1 MVLRSIERN
10 GTSLSDQLPNFA
22 SRRVIRPPSDP
33 KKNPPRHGNQ
43 GSVSNS
49 RKYVRWG
56 FKGLAIVLGAVVA
69 IAGISAFDLYN
80 SLNRDNIVLAG
91 SSSADLDGPLNIL
104 VVGSDTRKGQGEEFG
119 NVDSE
124 LADVIML
131 LHISKDR
138 KDAVVVSFPR
148 DLLVTIPECPNPEGG
163 NFPLRNRAQINS
175 SIGNGGVACTHLT
188 VEEFTGLDIPFVA
201 MIDFKGVIE
210 MSNAV
215 GGVEVV
221 IDKPISDDW
230 SAFYI
235 EAGTH
240 TLQGAEALAFLR
252 TRHGVGDGSDL
263 ARISNQQL
271 FLTSLFNKIKQ
282 DGTLNN
288 PIRLYS
294 LSSAAARNMKLSES
308 MTDLATMVTLAG
320 AMRDVDT
327 SRMVF
332 TQVPTRVLSGAEEGR
347 LESINEEAKA
357 LFDLI
362 RRDEPVVIEAT
373 PTP

>member
-1 MVLRSIERN
+1 M
-10 GTSLSDQLPNFA
+10 SDQLPNFA

-33 KKNPPRHGNQ
+33 KKFSPRHGNNQ
-43 GSVSNS
+43 PTSNN
-49 RKYVRWG
+49 RKYVRWA
-56 FKGLAIVLGAVVA
+56 FKGVAVIMGAILAV
-69 IAGISAFDLYN
+69 AGISAFDLYN
-80 SLNRDNIVLAG
+80 TLNRDNIVLADVG
-91 SSSADLDGPLNIL
+91 DIDLNGPLNIL
-104 VVGSDTRKGQGEEFG
+104 VVGSDTRDGQGEEFG
-119 NVDSE
+119 QVDSE

-148 DLLVTIPECPNPEGG
+148 DLLVSIPECPNPEGG
-163 NFPLRNRAQINS
+163 TFPAKTRKQINS
-175 SIGNGGVACTHLT
+175 SIGYGGVACTHLT
-188 VEEFTGLDIPFVA
+188 VQEFTGLEIPFVA

-210 MSNAV
+210 MSNAI

-221 IDKPISDDW
+221 IDKPISDAY
-230 SAFYI
+230 SNFYI

-240 TLQGAEALAFLR
+240 TLKGAEALGFLR
-252 TRHGVGDGSDL
+252 TRHGIGDGSDL

-271 FLTSLFNKIKQ
+271 FLMSLFDKIKD

-288 PIRLYS
+288 PLRLYS

-308 MTDLATMVTLAG
+308 ITDLGTMVTLAG
-320 AMRDVDT
+320 AMRDVD
-327 SRMVF
+327 SSKMVF

-347 LESINEEAKA
+347 LESLSDESKA

-362 RRDEPVVIEAT
+362 QNDLPIVIE
-373 PTP
+373 PTPAP

>member
-1 MVLRSIERN
+1 
-10 GTSLSDQLPNFA
+10 
-22 SRRVIRPPSDP
+22 
-33 KKNPPRHGNQ
+33 
-43 GSVSNS
+43 
-49 RKYVRWG
+49 
-56 FKGLAIVLGAVVA
+56 LAILVGAVLAVT
-69 IAGISAFDLYN
+69 GISAFDLYN
-80 SLNRDNIVLAG
+80 QLNRDNIVLANAG
-91 SSSADLDGPLNIL
+91 EADLDGPLNIL
-104 VVGSDTRKGQGEEFG
+104 VVGSDTRDGQGEEFG
-119 NVDSE
+119 EVDSE

-163 NFPLRNRAQINS
+163 TFSLKNRKQINS
-175 SIGNGGVACTHLT
+175 SIGYGGVACTHLT
-188 VEEFTGLDIPFVA
+188 VQEFTGLQIPFVA

-221 IDKPISDDW
+221 IDKPISDAY
-230 SAFYI
+230 SNFYI
-235 EAGTH
+235 DAGTH
-240 TLQGAEALAFLR
+240 TLQGAQALGFLR
-252 TRHGVGDGSDL
+252 TRHGIGDGSDL

-271 FLTSLFNKIKQ
+271 FLTSLFSKIQQ

-320 AMRDVDT
+320 ALRDVDAT
-327 SRMVF
+327 KMVF
-332 TQVPTRVLSGAEEGR
+332 TQVPTRVLGGAEAGR
-347 LESINEEAKA
+347 LESKSDEAKA

-362 RRDEPVVIEAT
+362 KNDLPVVIEAT
-373 PTP
+373 PAP

>member
-1 MVLRSIERN
+1 M
-10 GTSLSDQLPNFA
+10 SDQLPNFA

-33 KKNPPRHGNQ
+33 KKFPPRHGNSQ
-43 GSVSNS
+43 PTSNQ
-49 RKYVRWG
+49 RKYIRWG
-56 FKGLAIVLGAVVA
+56 FKGLAILVGAVLAVT
-69 IAGISAFDLYN
+69 GISAFDLYN
-80 SLNRDNIVLAG
+80 QLNRDNIVLANAG
-91 SSSADLDGPLNIL
+91 EADLDGPLNIL
-104 VVGSDTRKGQGEEFG
+104 VVGSDTRDGQGEEFG
-119 NVDSE
+119 EVDSE

-163 NFPLRNRAQINS
+163 TFSLKNRKQINS
-175 SIGNGGVACTHLT
+175 SIGYGGVACTHLT
-188 VEEFTGLDIPFVA
+188 VQEFTGLQIPFVA

-221 IDKPISDDW
+221 IDKPISDAY
-230 SAFYI
+230 SNFYI
-235 EAGTH
+235 DAGTH
-240 TLQGAEALAFLR
+240 TLQGAQALGFLR
-252 TRHGVGDGSDL
+252 TRHGIGDGSDL

-271 FLTSLFNKIKQ
+271 FLTSLFSKIQQ

-320 AMRDVDT
+320 ALRDVDAT
-327 SRMVF
+327 KMVF
-332 TQVPTRVLSGAEEGR
+332 TQVPTRVLGGAEAGR
-347 LESINEEAKA
+347 LESKSDEAKA

-362 RRDEPVVIEAT
+362 KNDLPVVIEAT
-373 PTP
+373 PAP